1 MPVPNQPA
9 DRPKGSNPVP
19 SPKSAKPEPDRQAP
33 VRFSD
38 WASI

>member
-1 MPVPNQPA
+1 MPQPTQIPPKPKGA
-9 DRPKGSNPVP
+9 KDGKDRP
-19 SPKSAKPEPDRQAP
+19 AP